1 MILNPKLFAATSVA
15 ALAIAGAASA
25 TTLSITFQNNNG
37 FGFITTP
44 VYAGF
49 HDGGFDAFDVGSA
62 ASAGVEQVAELPIPP
77 FAGVVDPEDPAM
89 QPFGNRLANE
99 RRADQD
105 GDGVDS
111 QGAFIANGGPILD
124 GASATIEVDIANPGV
139 NQFASFLAMVVPSN
153 DTFFGNDD
161 PMAYRLFDD
170 AGNFILTQDIVITAG
185 SIYDAGTELA
195 SLDGSTI
202 GDPVANPSG
211 ILAGVAENGVITSI
225 FDDLDSD
232 GDNGFAELSD
242 LFGAF
247 GVADTSSISRDTEF
261 FRISISE
268 VAPVPLPAS
277 APLLLG
283 ALGLIGWGVRKK
295 RA

>member
-1 MILNPKLFAATSVA
+1 MILNPKLFVATSLA
-15 ALAIAGAASA
+15 ALGFASAASA
-25 TTLSITFQNNNG
+25 TTLSITFQNTNG

-49 HDGGFDAFDVGSA
+49 HDGGFDAFDVGDT

-77 FAGVVDPEDPAM
+77 FIAS
-89 QPFGNRLANE
+89 QGNLLAAE
-99 RRADQD
+99 RIADQN

-161 PMAYRLFDD
+161 AMAYRLFDD
-170 AGNFILTQDIVITAG
+170 AGNFILTEDIVITAG
-185 SIYDAGTELA
+185 AIYDAGTELA
-195 SLDGSTI
+195 SLNGSTL
-202 GDPVANPSG
+202 GDMTVNPDG
-211 ILAGVAENGVITSI
+211 ITAGVAENGVITSI
-225 FDDLDSD
+225 FDDLDGD
-232 GDNGFAELSD
+232 GENGFAELSD

-247 GVADTSSISRDTEF
+247 GVADTSSISKETEF

-277 APLLLG
+277 SPLLLG
-283 ALGLIGWGVRKK
+283 ALGLMGWSARRSAK
-295 RA
+295 RNS